1 MTKCCFQVG
10 FLNWIGFLVSHGRVS
25 EGDVSCDQSSVN
37 CSNICPGCAVGIWLD
52 VKKCD
57 CKETSSLGH
66 VESHDRANK
75 QTKISLEVKL
85 LCISSLE

>member
-1 MTKCCFQVG
+1 MTKFQVG

-25 EGDVSCDQSSVN
+25 EGDVSCNQSSVN

-57 CKETSSLGH
+57 CKETSL
-66 VESHDRANK
+66 ESHGRASK

-85 LCISSLE
+85 